1 MVKQPAME
9 ASEFTMS
16 NEDFPAL
23 PAPGPNQGQSAP
35 AAPAP
40 SSMDDISAASAGS
53 LPNQLGQPQGVIGNA
68 LSSDMMLQSTQ
79 GKTNLIMIY
88 RQITLRIVGCSF
100 CVQLTDPLYLCL
112 I

>member
-23 PAPGPNQGQSAP
+23 PGPGPNSAGQSAP

-40 SSMDDISAASAGS
+40 SGLDDMSAASTVA
-53 LPNQLGQPQGVIGNA
+53 LPNQLGQQQGVIGNNT
-68 LSSDMMLQSTQ
+68 LSSEMMLQSTQ
-79 GKTNLIMIY
+79 GKT
-88 RQITLRIVGCSF
+88 RKITMHEGDEGSKIVLC
-100 CVQLTDPLYLCL
+100 PLPLN

>member
-23 PAPGPNQGQSAP
+23 PGPGPNSAGQSAP

-40 SSMDDISAASAGS
+40 TSMEDMSAAGVVGV
-53 LPNQLGQPQGVIGNA
+53 LPNQLGGQPQGVIGSTISA
-68 LSSDMMLQSTQ
+68 SDMMHQSTQ
-79 GKTNLIMIY
+79 QGTE
-88 RQITLRIVGCSF
+88 
-100 CVQLTDPLYLCL
+100 
-112 I
+112 

>member
-23 PAPGPNQGQSAP
+23 PGPGPNSAGQSAP

-40 SSMDDISAASAGS
+40 SGLDDMSAASTVA
-53 LPNQLGQPQGVIGNA
+53 LPNQLGQQQGVIGNNT
-68 LSSDMMLQSTQ
+68 LSSEMMLQSTQ
-79 GKTNLIMIY
+79 GKTEKSGVLAGMK
-88 RQITLRIVGCSF
+88 
-100 CVQLTDPLYLCL
+100 
-112 I
+112 

>member
-23 PAPGPNQGQSAP
+23 PGPGPNSAGQSAP

-40 SSMDDISAASAGS
+40 SGLDDMSAASTVA
-53 LPNQLGQPQGVIGNA
+53 LPNQLGQQQGVIGNNT
-68 LSSDMMLQSTQ
+68 LSSEMMLQSTQ
-79 GKTNLIMIY
+79 GKT
-88 RQITLRIVGCSF
+88 RKITMHEGDEGFKIVLC
-100 CVQLTDPLYLCL
+100 PLPLN